1 MSPAALAAG
10 LFFIPKQITGDKHG
24 ALDIILIFA
33 YCYVKQTNKEVA
45 MKITESA
52 REALQ
57 ELLNKSPGKA
67 VRVVF
72 QGFG

>member
-1 MSPAALAAG
+1 MFHSARLHSQPGFSLSRS
-10 LFFIPKQITGDKHG
+10 KKH
-24 ALDIILIFA
+24 ATLDIILIFA
-33 YCYVKQTNKEVA
+33 YCYVKRTNKEVA

-57 ELLNKSPGKA
+57 ELLEKSPGKA

>member
-1 MSPAALAAG
+1 
-10 LFFIPKQITGDKHG
+10 
-24 ALDIILIFA
+24 
-33 YCYVKQTNKEVA
+33 
-45 MKITESA
+45 MKITEGA

-57 ELLNKSPGKA
+57 ELLKKNPGKA

>member
-1 MSPAALAAG
+1 MFHSARLLPQPGFSLSES
-10 LFFIPKQITGDKHG
+10 KKHG
-24 ALDIILIFA
+24 LLDIILIFA
-33 YCYVKQTNKEVA
+33 YCYAKRTNKEVV

-57 ELLNKSPGKA
+57 ELLQKSPGKA
-67 VRVVF
+67 VRVIF

>member
-1 MSPAALAAG
+1 MGLAAHAAG
-10 LFFIPKQITGDKHG
+10 LFLISDPQNTT
-24 ALDIILIFA
+24 LDIIPIFA
-33 YCYVKQTNKEVA
+33 YLYVKRTNKEVA

-52 REALQ
+52 RAALQ
-57 ELLNKSPGKA
+57 ELLQKSPGKA

>member
-1 MSPAALAAG
+1 
-10 LFFIPKQITGDKHG
+10 
-24 ALDIILIFA
+24 
-33 YCYVKQTNKEVA
+33 

-57 ELLNKSPGKA
+57 ELLQKSPGKA

>member
-1 MSPAALAAG
+1 MFHRARLLPQPGFSLSQH
-10 LFFIPKQITGDKHG
+10 KKHRS
-24 ALDIILIFA
+24 LDIILIFA
-33 YCYVKQTNKEVA
+33 YCYVKQTNKEVS

-57 ELLNKSPGKA
+57 ELLQKSPGKA
-67 VRVVF
+67 VRVIF

>member
-1 MSPAALAAG
+1 
-10 LFFIPKQITGDKHG
+10 
-24 ALDIILIFA
+24 
-33 YCYVKQTNKEVA
+33 

-52 REALQ
+52 RETLQ
-57 ELLNKSPGKA
+57 ELLKKNPGKA